1 MKIIKI
7 LLGSL
12 AALWGLGILLKLLR
26 NLPFIFSNSLG
37 VSRLLGA
44 VAGMIIA
51 GLICYVCFKDVFKHS
66 TNTSDQSQ
74 P

>member
-7 LLGSL
+7 IVGSL

-26 NLPFIFSNSLG
+26 TLPLIFNSEFG

-44 VAGMIIA
+44 VAGLIIA
-51 GLICYVCFKDVFKHS
+51 GLICYVCFNSAFKRD
-66 TNTSDQSQ
+66 TKTPNQ